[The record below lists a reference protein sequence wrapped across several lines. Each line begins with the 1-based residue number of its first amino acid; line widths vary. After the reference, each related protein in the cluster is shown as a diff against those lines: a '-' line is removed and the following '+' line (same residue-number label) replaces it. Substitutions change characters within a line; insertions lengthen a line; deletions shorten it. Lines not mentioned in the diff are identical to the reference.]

1 MRQKIVAG
9 NWKMNTSIAQGK
21 ELVHGILDR
30 MAEVPRG
37 VKLIVA
43 PPFTHLY
50 PAAMILEGGAV
61 GLAAQNCADHE
72 SGAYTG
78 EVSAAMIELIPC
90 QYVILGHSERR

>member
-37 VKLIVA
+37 
-43 PPFTHLY
+43 
-50 PAAMILEGGAV
+50 EEAV
-61 GLAAQNCADHE
+61 IK
-72 SGAYTG
+72 T
-78 EVSAAMIELIPC
+78 
-90 QYVILGHSERR
+90 